1 MMCSGELLE
10 EKVQKFCNNNNKDE
24 GQIWQVINNV
34 HTRTYGRNIM
44 WEKEQYQKENN
55 LEDIPMAEQFAKLNL
70 VHRAVEILKG
80 LQDCIKNGWELE

>member
-10 EKVQKFCNNNNKDE
+10 EKVQEFCNNNNRDE

-34 HTRTYGRNIM
+34 HTRMYGRNIM

-55 LEDIPMAEQFAKLNL
+55 LKDIPMAEQFAKLNL
-70 VHRAVEILKG
+70 VYRAIEILKG
-80 LQDCIKNGWELE
+80 LQECIKNGWELE

>member
-10 EKVQKFCNNNNKDE
+10 EKVQEFCKNNNRDE
-24 GQIWQVINNV
+24 GQIWQVINEV

-70 VHRAVEILKG
+70 VHRAIEILKG
-80 LQDCIKNGWELE
+80 LQECIKNGWELE

>member
-10 EKVQKFCNNNNKDE
+10 EKVQEFCKNNNRDE

-70 VHRAVEILKG
+70 VHRAIEILKG
-80 LQDCIKNGWELE
+80 LQECIKNGWELE

>member
-10 EKVQKFCNNNNKDE
+10 EKVQEFCKNNNRDE

-55 LEDIPMAEQFAKLNL
+55 LSDIPMAEQFARLNF
-70 VHRAVEILKG
+70 VHRAIEILKG
-80 LQDCIKNGWELE
+80 LQECIKNGWELE

>member
-10 EKVQKFCNNNNKDE
+10 EKVQEFCKNNNRDE
-24 GQIWQVINNV
+24 GQIWQVINNA

-55 LEDIPMAEQFAKLNL
+55 LGDIPMAEQFAKLNL
-70 VHRAVEILKG
+70 VHRAIEILKR
-80 LQDCIKNGWELE
+80 LQECIKNGWELE

>member
-10 EKVQKFCNNNNKDE
+10 EKVQEFCKNNNRDE

-55 LEDIPMAEQFAKLNL
+55 LEDIPMAEKFAKLNL
-70 VHRAVEILKG
+70 VHRAIEILKG
-80 LQDCIKNGWELE
+80 LQECIKNGWELE